1 MNVVN
6 KKYAIVLFSGG
17 LDSTTTLMIAKSL
30 NFNIIALTINYKQRH
45 ISELDASK
53 HILNDHPDIKHIIF
67 DVNLSK
73 IGGSALTDSTI
84 DVPDMSSDDIP
95 VTYVPAR
102 NTIFLSIAAAYA
114 ERFDIADIF
123 IGVNAIDYSGYPD
136 CRPEF
141 ITSFEDM
148 INLGTKSGVTG
159 KKITIHAP
167 LVKMKKHEII
177 LSGVKHGVDYS
188 KTLSCYNPSDGGLAC
203 NSCDACHF
211 RKEGFRLAG
220 VNDPTRYKK

>member
-1 MNVVN
+1 VVN